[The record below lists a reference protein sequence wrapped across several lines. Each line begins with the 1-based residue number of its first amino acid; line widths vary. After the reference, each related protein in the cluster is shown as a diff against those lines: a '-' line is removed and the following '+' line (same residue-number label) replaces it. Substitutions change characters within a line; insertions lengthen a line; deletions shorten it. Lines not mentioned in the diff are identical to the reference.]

1 MGTFCFGMA
10 EYVLMA
16 ILPYMARDFGVS
28 IVEAGRFISAY
39 ALGVCFGAP
48 LIAITARRLPLRRI
62 LLLLATIY
70 TVAVVG
76 TTFCPTPGGDTSSRW
91 QYYLMLLLRFIN
103 GLPHGAYFSVGA
115 IVAERISAR
124 GKAAFAIAFMC
135 SGMTLANVIG
145 IPLATYISSNYTW
158 KIVFAFN
165 TLIGMA
171 TLYGI
176 RHWIPRLEALPD
188 HGLKSQFLFLTKL
201 APWLLVL
208 CTMMGNGGIFSWYS
222 YISPTLTDLAGV
234 PDAWMMAMMTL
245 AGLGMFVGNLSGG
258 KLADKFGPGHTG
270 LGIEVCICG
279 GLLLTGLTTQWIGCA
294 IPLMFFCCA
303 CLFAV
308 SSPQQLLLIRH
319 SKGGEL
325 MGGAMVQIAFNFG
338 NALGAFFGG
347 LPIDE
352 AVPATYHYPAFI
364 GAVMA
369 AVGIVSY
376 WLFCRKY
383 ESKG

>member
-1 MGTFCFGMA
+1 MGTFCFGMS
-10 EYVLMA
+10 EYVMMA

-28 IVEAGRFISAY
+28 IVEAGWFISAY

-48 LIAITARRLPLRRI
+48 LIAITARRLPLRSI
-62 LLLLATIY
+62 LTLLISIY
-70 TVAVVG
+70 TIAVVG
-76 TTFCPTPGGDTSSRW
+76 ATLCPTPEADGARW
-91 QYYLMLLLRFIN
+91 PYYLMLLFRFMN

-115 IVAERISAR
+115 IVADRISVR

-145 IPLATYISSNYTW
+145 IPLATYVSANFTW
-158 KIVFAFN
+158 KMVFAFN
-165 TLIGMA
+165 TLIGLA

-176 RHWIPRLEALPD
+176 HHWIPVLSALPD
-188 HGLKSQFLFLTKL
+188 HGLKGQFRFLTRL
-201 APWLLVL
+201 APWVLVL

-222 YISPTLTDLAGV
+222 YVSPTLTELAGV
-234 PDAWMMAMMTL
+234 PEGWMMGMMTL

-258 KLADKFGPGHTG
+258 KMADRFGPGHTG
-270 LGIEVCICG
+270 LYIEVGICL
-279 GLLLTGLTTQWIGCA
+279 GLLLTALTTQWIICA
-294 IPLMFFCCA
+294 IPLLFFCCA

-347 LPIDE
+347 LPIVESD
-352 AVPATYHYPAFI
+352 PFTYHYPAVI
-364 GAVMA
+364 GAAMA
-369 AVGIVSY
+369 LVGIGSY
-376 WLFCRKY
+376 AFFCHRY
-383 ESKG
+383 ERR